1 MPDEPMTDE
10 AMAATVEGGS
20 AVTVTEDVEMTVDGK
35 AALTNDDLDAQS
47 MAILD
52 GVQGQL
58 DGLEAGLQATTV
70 EAVRGAMLEAQSGAV
85 ADTVVAITDEQW
97 DKLAVKGN
105 KALDMASNA
114 LYLQVVVML
123 AVCLMVGLTI
133 FNILWGRHG

>member
-1 MPDEPMTDE
+1 MPDEPMTDDVIIDGDVANVSNDAAIAGE
-10 AMAATVEGGS
+10 AGS
-20 AVTVTEDVEMTVDGK
+20 GEVG
-35 AALTNDDLDAQS
+35 LTNEDLDAQS
-47 MAILD
+47 MDILA

-70 EAVRGAMLEAQSGAV
+70 EAVRGAMLEAQSSAV
-85 ADTVVAITDEQW
+85 ADTVVALTDEQW
-97 DKLAVKGN
+97 DKLAAKGN

>member
-1 MPDEPMTDE
+1 MPDEPMTEDLVD
-10 AMAATVEGGS
+10 ANGDGFVDGDS
-20 AVTVTEDVEMTVDGK
+20 AVDDESTNKEV
-35 AALTNDDLDAQS
+35 ALTNDDLDAQS
-47 MAILD
+47 VAILG

-58 DGLEAGLQATTV
+58 DCLEADLQVTTAQ
-70 EAVRGAMLEAQSGAV
+70 AVRNAMLEAQSSAV
-85 ADTVVAITDEQW
+85 AETVVTITDEQW
-97 DKLAVKGN
+97 DKLAAKGN

>member
-10 AMAATVEGGS
+10 AMAAIVEDGS
-20 AVTVTEDVEMTVDGK
+20 DTIVTEDVEVTGDGK
-35 AALTNDDLDAQS
+35 AALTNEDLDAQS

-70 EAVRGAMLEAQSGAV
+70 DAVRNALLDAHSSSV
-85 ADTVVAITDEQW
+85 VDTVVAITDEQW
-97 DKLAVKGN
+97 DKLAAKGN